1 MRSTTTFQTQQ
12 FLAISV
18 VAKERQ
24 TSVVRIPLTLP
35 MKFIDVSVTYVCCY
49 ITAGYTLFIY
59 SLQKQEKVNKHVVT
73 CSNLTSNFNKLI
85 MNL

>member
-1 MRSTTTFQTQQ
+1 MLSTTTFQIQQ
-12 FLAISV
+12 FMALSV
-18 VAKERQ
+18 VAKKRQ

-35 MKFIDVSVTYVCCY
+35 RKFIDVSVTYVCCY
-49 ITAGYTLFIY
+49 ITADYTLFIY
-59 SLQKQEKVNKHVVT
+59 SLQKSERVNIHVVT